1 MATIGISYQLQEGSG
16 ATGEPIRVNQWEV
29 DIPSVAN
36 LPLFASQ
43 AKLPEQ
49 SVGQLVIRHFNQLA
63 KVAGQTDIDDMSV
76 TIRDVVSPDVF
87 QSFMDWWKQ
96 VYDPESGAIGY
107 KSEYAR
113 RGFAYRYDSKGQL
126 MRTFEL
132 INLWPTRV
140 PSGDFNY
147 DSSDGVLIEVP
158 LSCDRVIVR

>member
-1 MATIGISYQLQEGSG
+1 MSTIHIQYQLQEGTG
-16 ATGEPIRVNQWEV
+16 ATGEPLRVNQWEI
-29 DIPSVAN
+29 DIPSVSN
-36 LPLFASQ
+36 LPLYATQ
-43 AKLPEQ
+43 VRLPEQ

-63 KVAGQTDIDDMSV
+63 KVAGQTDIDDLSV
-76 TIRDVVSPDVF
+76 TIRDVVTPDVY

-96 VYDPESGAIGY
+96 VYDPETGAIGY

-113 RGFAYRYDSKGQL
+113 RGFAYRYDSKGAL

-132 INLWPTRV
+132 YNLWPTRV

-158 LSCDRVIVR
+158 LSCDRVVIR